1 MAKPAQE
8 SQGNA
13 RYHVRA
19 ILRALDVLEAFT
31 SERPTLSL
39 AEASEAVALNAGTTF
54 RVLAT
59 LRSRRYVEHDGATGR
74 YRLGVACLN
83 PSSTFLAQL
92 SIRERV
98 YPFLE
103 RLRDETRETVHLSI
117 LDPHTMEVIYLE
129 KLEGLEPIGPMRSRV
144 GGRAPAHCT
153 GVGKILLAYSDRE
166 AVDAFFAKSAIVRHT
181 PNTVASL
188 EALVQ
193 ELDRARQRGYAID
206 NAEHED
212 GVMCVAVPIWDHL
225 NRVQAAV
232 SVSGTVERISQ
243 AVRQGDLVQKVLE
256 VSIGASE
263 QLGYVRRA
271 PGGGAL
277 GTR

>member
-1 MAKPAQE
+1 MAKRAEE
-8 SQGNA
+8 SRGSA

-19 ILRALDVLEAFT
+19 ILRAFDVLEAFT
-31 SERPTLSL
+31 PERPTLSL
-39 AEASEAVALNAGTTF
+39 VETSEAVGLNVSTTF

-59 LRSRRYVEHDGATGR
+59 LQSRRYVEHDPATGR

-92 SIRERV
+92 NIRERV
-98 YPFLE
+98 YPLLE
-103 RLRDETRETVHLSI
+103 RLRDETRETVHLTI
-117 LDPHTMEVIYLE
+117 LDPNTMEVIYLE

-153 GVGKILLAYSDRE
+153 GVGKVLLAYSDRE
-166 AVDAFFAKSAIVRHT
+166 AVEAFFASSPIARHT
-181 PNTVASL
+181 PNTVTSL
-188 EALVQ
+188 ETLMR
-193 ELDRARQRGYAID
+193 ELDHARQRGYAID

-212 GVMCVAVPIWDHL
+212 GVMCVAVPVWDHL

-243 AVRQGDLVQKVLE
+243 AVRQGGLVQKALE
-256 VSIGASE
+256 VSMGASE
-263 QLGYVRRA
+263 QLGYVRRLA
-271 PGGGAL
+271 RGSTSP
-277 GTR
+277 